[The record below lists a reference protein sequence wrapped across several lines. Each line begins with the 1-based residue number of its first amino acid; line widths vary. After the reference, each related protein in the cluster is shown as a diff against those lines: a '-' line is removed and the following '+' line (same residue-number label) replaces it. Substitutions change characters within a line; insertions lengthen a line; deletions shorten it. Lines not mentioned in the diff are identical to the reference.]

1 MENVNSVALG
11 MFNNLI
17 EQAFGQKD
25 KVHGDGFTVVD
36 TVPGAGFS
44 CKMYGEKVLNNG
56 RKIFKTIIMPGPL
69 DASAG
74 KPAEIEEYYSAWV
87 CTEYYDG
94 FEYDAPQRLALPD
107 GAYAWSGQDC
117 DTVTQWYARF
127 KDHLDA
133 ETYASSLGENLH

>member
-1 MENVNSVALG
+1 MESATSTVLG
-11 MFNNLI
+11 ICENLI
-17 EQAFGQKD
+17 DQALGQKD

-56 RKIFKTIIMPGPL
+56 RKIFKTTIMPGPF

-74 KPAEIEEYYSAWV
+74 LPAEIEEYYSAWV
-87 CTEYYDG
+87 CTEHCDG
-94 FEYDAPQRLALPD
+94 FEYDAPQRLTLPH

-117 DTVTQWYARF
+117 DMVTQWYARF

-133 ETYASSLGENLH
+133 EAYASSLGENLH